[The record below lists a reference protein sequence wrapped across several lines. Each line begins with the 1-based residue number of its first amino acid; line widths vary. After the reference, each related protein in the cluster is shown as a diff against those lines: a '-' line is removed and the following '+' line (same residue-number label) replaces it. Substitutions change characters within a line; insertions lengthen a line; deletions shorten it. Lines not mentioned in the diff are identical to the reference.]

1 MKLRSITV
9 TLLFWS
15 LFCLASGHL
24 LGTEAV
30 YAALSITGAAR
41 SENDRQVAFGVS
53 HAAGHVNGELST
65 AVNTDR
71 ANVSAAPAWPGA
83 SGSSNGSLVGGL
95 LMGILGLIVLAELIR
110 RRLIG

>member
-24 LGTEAV
+24 LRTEAV
-30 YAALSITGAAR
+30 HAALSIIGAPH
-41 SENDRQVAFGVS
+41 SENDRQVAFDVS
-53 HAAGHVNGELST
+53 YAAGHINGELST
-65 AVNTDR
+65 ALNTER
-71 ANVSAAPAWPGA
+71 ANVSAAPTWPSA
-83 SGSSNGSLVGGL
+83 SGSSNDSLVGGL
-95 LMGILGLIVLAELIR
+95 LMGVLGLIVLAELIR